1 MKNIKNLCLVLIVLL
16 QAMPC
21 FACKGNFPLET
32 ALEEH
37 RKLAKLSDYDFSKE
51 YFKLLFLTPPSGYR
65 YALTNKEK
73 SIYTKKSRK
82 KKDPFSLSEDD
93 LSEMSFWNYKEPVVN
108 IWLTPQ
114 PQTKNLVKV
123 GRGAGYLTA
132 GLFTVATL
140 GIGMFTL
147 GLPGKIKGYKVSK
160 DSVFVRL
167 ESNGKTVCESLDKDI
182 ALLEPLAQQ
191 YFFPDD
197 HYKSFVNK
205 LYLSKFKFSP
215 ECFYEHDKLKLIVE
229 NGNEKKVFGFR
240 IPKKTIRAI
249 RKDFAFCEEEGEKN
263 A

>member
-1 MKNIKNLCLVLIVLL
+1 M
-16 QAMPC
+16 QAIPS
-21 FACKGNFPLET
+21 FACKSTFPIEA

-37 RKLAKLSDYDFSKE
+37 RELAKLGDYDFSKE

-65 YALTNKEK
+65 YAVVNKEK

-82 KKDPFSLSEDD
+82 KKDPFSIAEDD
-93 LSEMSFWNYKEPVVN
+93 LSELEFWNYKEPVVN

-132 GLFTVATL
+132 GLFTVATF

-160 DSVFVRL
+160 DSVYARL
-167 ESNGKTVCESLDKDI
+167 ESGGKTVCESLDKDI

-215 ECFYEHDKLKLIVE
+215 DCFYDNDKLKLIVE
-229 NGNEKKVFGFR
+229 NSDKKKVFGFKL
-240 IPKKTIRAI
+240 PKKTIKAI
-249 RKDFAFCEEEGEKN
+249 RRDFAYCQEEGEKS